1 MVKLLMTWD
10 IQPGKEEEYFEF
22 HIQRFLPSL
31 ERLGV
36 QLSEAWLT
44 VYGKQPRMMAEAKM
58 SNVSKA
64 RKILNSNDWEEL
76 GFELNDFVENFN
88 YKLIP
93 ATAGFQL

>member
-1 MVKLLMTWD
+1 MTWD